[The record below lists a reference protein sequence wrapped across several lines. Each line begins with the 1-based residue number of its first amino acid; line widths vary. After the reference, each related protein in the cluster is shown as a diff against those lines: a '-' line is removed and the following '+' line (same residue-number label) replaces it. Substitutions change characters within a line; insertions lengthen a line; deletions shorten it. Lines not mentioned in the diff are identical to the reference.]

1 MPKIFSASYTRG
13 LKFLDNPAIQPPSFQ
28 VSLSQ
33 EYHMNVGGQKTTDSK
48 VTFLRDPAT
57 GLITHHEEEWTGDK
71 NSSGEDGFLGKM
83 QEMRKKF
90 SAKAVNAFVDS
101 TPYDQQ
107 K

>member
-1 MPKIFSASYTRG
+1 MK
-13 LKFLDNPAIQPPSFQ
+13 
-28 VSLSQ
+28 
-33 EYHMNVGGQKTTDSK
+33 VGGQKTTDSK

-57 GLITHHEEEWTGDK
+57 GLITQYVFLLLYPSPLPFLSLTFPPPRPLRSHEEEWTGDK
-71 NSSGEDGFLGKM
+71 NSSSEDGFLGTI